1 MMPVTLFDAL
11 VQFGPDLWKATT
23 DTFLMVGV
31 TLMAAVV
38 LGTPLGVLLFSTS
51 AGGLFPRPLLNGVAS
66 YLVNVLR
73 SFPFIILLV
82 LLIPFSRMVVGT
94 SIGPRAAA
102 VALSF
107 AVIPYFARLV
117 EQNLRDVPRGM
128 IEMARACG
136 ASPLQIVSRV
146 LLPEALPAILGS
158 LTVTATGFIAYSAV
172 AGAVGAG
179 GLGDLAIRY
188 GYYRFETAV
197 MIWCVIIMFVLVQS
211 TQWLG
216 DWLVRRSD
224 KRT

>member
-1 MMPVTLFDAL
+1 MNALMNAL
-11 VQFGPDLWKATT
+11 VEFGPDLWKATT

-31 TLMAAVV
+31 TMLAAVL
-38 LGTPLGVLLFSTS
+38 LGTPLGVLLFVTG
-51 AGGLFPRPLLNGVAS
+51 ADGLYPRRMLNRVAS
-66 YLVNVLR
+66 YVVNVLR

-82 LLIPFSRMVVGT
+82 LLIPFSRFVVGT
-94 SIGPRAAA
+94 SIGPKAAA

-128 IEMARACG
+128 IDMAQACG
-136 ASPLQIVSRV
+136 ASPMQIIGKV
-146 LLPEALPAILGS
+146 LVAEALPALLGS

-172 AGAVGAG
+172 AGSVGAG

-197 MIWCVIIMFVLVQS
+197 MIWCVIIMFVLVQL
-211 TQWLG
+211 TQLLG
-216 DWLVRRSD
+216 DWLVRKSD
-224 KRT
+224 KR

>member
-1 MMPVTLFDAL
+1 MNDLMRAL
-11 VQFGPDLWKATT
+11 VEFGPDLWKATT

-31 TLMAAVV
+31 TMLAAVV
-38 LGTPLGVLLFSTS
+38 LGLPLGVLLFVTS
-51 AGGLFPRPLLNGVAS
+51 PTGLHPKPVLNRVTS
-66 YLVNVLR
+66 YLVNALR

-82 LLIPFSRMVVGT
+82 LLIPFSRFVVGT
-94 SIGPRAAA
+94 SIGPKAAA

-107 AVIPYFARLV
+107 AVIPYFARMV

-128 IEMARACG
+128 VDMAMACG
-136 ASPLQIVSRV
+136 ASPRHVIFKV
-146 LLPEALPAILGS
+146 LVMEALPSLLGS

-197 MIWCVIIMFVLVQS
+197 MIWCFIIMFVLVQL
-211 TQWLG
+211 TQLLG
-216 DWLVRRSD
+216 DWLVRKTD
-224 KRT
+224 KR

>member
-1 MMPVTLFDAL
+1 MNPAHLFDAL
-11 VQFGPDLWKATT
+11 IQFGPDLWKATT

-31 TLMAAVV
+31 TLIAAVV
-38 LGTPLGVLLFSTS
+38 LGGPLGIFLYCTS
-51 AGGLFPRPLLNGVAS
+51 PGGLFPRPALNRIAS

-82 LLIPFSRMVVGT
+82 LLIPFSRVVVGT

-117 EQNLRDVPRGM
+117 EQNLREVPRGM
-128 IEMARACG
+128 VDMARACG
-136 ASPLQIVSRV
+136 ATPLQIITRV
-146 LLPEALPAILGS
+146 LVPESLPAVLGS

-197 MIWCVIIMFVLVQS
+197 MIWCVIIMFVLVQC
-211 TQWLG
+211 TQLLG

-224 KRT
+224 RR

>member
-1 MMPVTLFDAL
+1 MNDLLKAL
-11 VQFGPDLWKATT
+11 VDFGPDLWKATT

-31 TLMAAVV
+31 TMAAAVV
-38 LGTPLGVLLFSTS
+38 LGLPLGVLLFVSS
-51 AGGLFPRPLLNGVAS
+51 ATGLHPRPMLHRIAS

-82 LLIPFSRMVVGT
+82 LLIPFSRFVVGT
-94 SIGPRAAA
+94 SIGPKAAA

-107 AVIPYFARLV
+107 AVIPYFARMV

-128 IEMARACG
+128 IDMALACG
-136 ASPLQIVSRV
+136 ASPMDVIRKV
-146 LLPEALPAILGS
+146 LVREALPSLLGS

-197 MIWCVIIMFVLVQS
+197 MIWCVIIMFVLVQL
-211 TQWLG
+211 TQLLG
-216 DWLVRRSD
+216 DWLVRRTD
-224 KRT
+224 KR

>member
-1 MMPVTLFDAL
+1 MTPATLFEAL
-11 VQFGPDLWKATT
+11 IQFGPDLWKATT

-51 AGGLFPRPLLNGVAS
+51 PGGLFPRPLMNGVAS

-82 LLIPFSRMVVGT
+82 LLIPFSRVVVGT

-128 IEMARACG
+128 VEMARACG
-136 ASPLQIVSRV
+136 ASPVQIVTRV

-197 MIWCVIIMFVLVQS
+197 MIWCVIIMFVLVQC
-211 TQWLG
+211 TQYLG

-224 KRT
+224 RR

>member
-1 MMPVTLFDAL
+1 MNDLFGAL
-11 VQFGPDLWKATT
+11 VEFGPALWKATT

-31 TLMAAVV
+31 TMVSAVL
-38 LGTPLGVLLFSTS
+38 LGTPLGVLLFVTS
-51 AGGLFPRPLLNGVAS
+51 SQGLYPKPVLHRVAA

-82 LLIPFSRMVVGT
+82 LLIPFSRVVVGT
-94 SIGPRAAA
+94 SIGPKAAA

-128 IEMARACG
+128 VEMARACG
-136 ASPLQIVSRV
+136 ATPLQTV
-146 LLPEALPAILGS
+146 LKVLIPEALPALLGS

-188 GYYRFETAV
+188 GYYRFETSV
-197 MIWCVIIMFVLVQS
+197 MIWCVIIMFVLVQC
-211 TQWLG
+211 TQLLG
-216 DWLVRRSD
+216 DWLVRSTD
-224 KRT
+224 KR

>member
-1 MMPVTLFDAL
+1 MNDLMRAL
-11 VQFGPDLWKATT
+11 VEFGPDLWKATT

-31 TLMAAVV
+31 TMLAAVV
-38 LGTPLGVLLFSTS
+38 LGLPLGVLLFLTS
-51 AGGLFPRPLLNGVAS
+51 PSGLHPRVAVHRVTS

-82 LLIPFSRMVVGT
+82 LLIPFSRFIVGT
-94 SIGPRAAA
+94 SIGPKAAA

-107 AVIPYFARLV
+107 AVIPYFARMV

-128 IEMARACG
+128 VDMALACG
-136 ASPLQIVSRV
+136 ASPLHVVVKV
-146 LLPEALPAILGS
+146 LVMEALPSLLGS

-188 GYYRFETAV
+188 GYYRFETGV
-197 MIWCVIIMFVLVQS
+197 MIWCVIIMFVLVQL
-211 TQWLG
+211 TQLLG
-216 DWLVRRSD
+216 DWLVRKTD
-224 KRT
+224 KR